1 MDRRD
6 FDYCN
11 MNERVEVSAVNITKF
26 ESAVKVNDFA
36 FEFVFPFN
44 CVVQALQQGT
54 ELFFDFL
61 SKID

>member
-1 MDRRD
+1 
-6 FDYCN
+6 